1 MENNR
6 RSNANNEKVGKTV
19 VKDKSAAAKK
29 DKANGLEDLGMSGG
43 DFLREALTNC
53 ADPLAA
59 IEEFQSENGILLP
72 SLKPALP
79 FLDLHDIRRLDF
91 HTSVVEELR
100 EKLLQRISCLANSND
115 DERFKKLEAL
125 LLKCY
130 PAIKVNTLRPVVM
143 CILKHLPQIKEEHLV
158 QIAANKEYYDEAST
172 EVKRQIWQDNQPLFG
187 DEVSPLFSQYI
198 KEKENTVFGHENG
211 TLIFYVPSPRV
222 RRQGEVVQKL
232 VHMIGRSLQLY
243 DMVLQFLRTL
253 FLRTHNNHY
262 CTLRTELLMALHDLE
277 IHEICSID
285 PSHKF
290 TWCIDACIRER
301 FVDTKRARELQGF
314 LDNIKRNQEQVLG
327 DLAMILRDPFAMHT
341 VALSAVKALQHC
353 INCEML
359 PRDNTHLLLLVRLMA
374 LGLNAWDMIDGQVFK
389 EPKLGPELFSKF
401 LPYVVN
407 MLVDDQLRSVCSR
420 FPDAAVPTISPPPDL
435 FLTVLKLTNIGS
447 VIVMYYTLHVSRQK
461 DKLATM
467 TILPTLVHCENE
479 RAFDETFLHTL
490 VSYLIIMAEDFGQ
503 EDFCIAVFDEF
514 FLLGIK
520 SKPCVVRHILRL
532 LWYIHHRLPP
542 TRLKSLLQMISPT
555 PENSEVTPAIYKLL
569 EERISAHQP
578 SPSQPE
584 PLEAPLIP
592 LPALPH

>member
-1 MENNR
+1 MDNR
-6 RSNANNEKVGKTV
+6 RSTVNEKDGQAVTR
-19 VKDKSAAAKK
+19 DKETTGKK

-53 ADPLAA
+53 ADPLQA

-100 EKLLQRISCLANSND
+100 EKLLEKISRLANSND
-115 DERFKKLEAL
+115 DERFKKLDAL

-143 CILKHLPQIKEEHLV
+143 CILKHLPQIKEEHLL

-172 EVKRQIWQDNQPLFG
+172 EVKRQIWQDNQSLFG

-198 KEKENTVFGHENG
+198 KDKENIVFGHENG
-211 TLIFYVPSPRV
+211 TPVFYVPSPRM

-253 FLRTHNNHY
+253 FLRTRNNHY

-290 TWCIDACIRER
+290 TWCVDACIRER

-314 LDNIKRNQEQVLG
+314 LDTIKRNQEQVLG
-327 DLAMILRDPFAMHT
+327 DLAMILCDPFAMHT

-359 PRDNTHLLLLVRLMA
+359 PRDNADLLLLVRLMA
-374 LGLNAWDMIDGQVFK
+374 LGLNAWDMIDCQVFK

-407 MLVDDQLRSVCSR
+407 MLVDDQLRAICSR
-420 FPDAAVPTISPPPDL
+420 LPDAPVPTITHPPDL

-447 VIVMYYTLHVSRQK
+447 VIVMYYTLHVSRQR

-467 TILPTLVHCENE
+467 AILPTLVHCEGD

-490 VSYLIIMAEDFGQ
+490 VSYLIAMAEDFGQ

-514 FLLGIK
+514 FLLGTK
-520 SKPCVVRHILRL
+520 SKPCVIRHMLRL

-542 TRLKSLLQMISPT
+542 ARLKSLMHTFTPT
-555 PENSEVTPAIYKLL
+555 PNTCEMTDTVYKLL

-592 LPALPH
+592 MPTPAQ